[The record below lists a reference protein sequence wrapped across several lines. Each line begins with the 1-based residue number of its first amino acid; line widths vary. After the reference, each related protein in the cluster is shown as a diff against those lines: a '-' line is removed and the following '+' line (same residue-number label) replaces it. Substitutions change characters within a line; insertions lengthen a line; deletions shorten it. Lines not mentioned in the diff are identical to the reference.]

1 MHWGIW
7 FYVVSGLWGLAV
19 VANLMQAARLSQLVE
34 ERSEALRNRSGLPRF
49 ARIFEIALNKGVA
62 QDEETQALRA
72 DMNRRLLIIVGGFI
86 AFYVLL
92 KLTSPAA

>member
-19 VANLMQAARLSQLVE
+19 VANLMQATRLSQMVE
-34 ERSEALRNRSGLPRF
+34 ERSQANGNRSSLPPF
-49 ARIFEIALNKGVA
+49 ARIFEIALNKGVP

-72 DMNRRLLIIVGGFI
+72 EINRRLLIIVGGFV

-92 KLTSPAA
+92 RITSPAA

>member
-19 VANLMQAARLSQLVE
+19 VANLMQATRLSQMVE
-34 ERSEALRNRSGLPRF
+34 QRSEALANRSGLPRF
-49 ARIFEIALNKGVA
+49 ARLFEIAFNRGVA
-62 QDEETQALRA
+62 QDEETQAMRA
-72 DMNRRLLIIVGGFI
+72 EINRRLLIIVGGFV

-92 KLTSPAA
+92 RITSPAA